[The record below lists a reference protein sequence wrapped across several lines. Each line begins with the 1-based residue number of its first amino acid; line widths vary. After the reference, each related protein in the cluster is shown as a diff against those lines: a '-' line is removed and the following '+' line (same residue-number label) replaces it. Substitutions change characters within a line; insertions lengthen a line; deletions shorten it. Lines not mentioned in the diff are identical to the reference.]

1 MPTLFDRGWFRQA
14 PAWGSSFIYRW
25 NPTSSAGTDGAG
37 GGYCVGIE
45 SLSRGAVIASDV
57 VGSYDQLLLNTSDNW
72 GTYLRKNVAI
82 NPPVVRET
90 TNYAITANIIS
101 NALML
106 STTWRT
112 GLTPSHLF
120 QR

>member
-14 PAWGSSFIYRW
+14 AAWGSSFIYRW

-37 GGYCVGIE
+37 DGYYVGIE
-45 SLSRGAVIASDV
+45 SSSLAQGSLAMLSGRMT
-57 VGSYDQLLLNTSDNW
+57 NC
-72 GTYLRKNVAI
+72 KNVAI

-112 GLTPSHLF
+112 GLTPSHSLSEIEGA
-120 QR
+120 